1 MDIWEARRSGPSAGV
16 DGKKG
21 PDLIL
26 IQLWMSKFGVSLC
39 HGDLRPRGITLQLSP
54 CHSPQMSGTWDPWAG
69 CRIWDAAITS
79 GHVHGTNGAKWLL
92 PRLHSILVFPNPP
105 QPLLGHAK
113 HPPPF
118 LCRNLGTRH
127 GVVLLTA
134 PCCSCQERSCHCPPS
149 LTQPQPPAPRG
160 GFPCSAVQGLTSHGE
175 QKGAPNLSPSL
186 GCPQVH
192 TMPVLRGLVW
202 G

>member
-92 PRLHSILVFPNPP
+92 PRLHSILVFPKTP

-118 LCRNLGTRH
+118 LLPQFRH
-127 GVVLLTA
+127 TPWGCLTHSSLLQLPGEILSLPTQPDSASA
-134 PCCSCQERSCHCPPS
+134 PCPP
-149 LTQPQPPAPRG
+149 G

-186 GCPQVH
+186 GCPQV
-192 TMPVLRGLVW
+192 LRGLVW